1 MYRQLMLAAAA
12 GGILLAGGAGG
23 PRAAANDAVVGERI
37 TAPAVQVPGES
48 VFRGK
53 GNCATCHGGDA
64 RGTPLGPDLTDG
76 VWLHGSGTL
85 AEITAVIRDGVMKPK
100 QYPAPMPPMG
110 GARLRPAEVEAVA
123 RYVLSLNPPAMPPA
137 GER

>member
-1 MYRQLMLAAAA
+1 MYREFALAAAV
-12 GGILLAGGAGG
+12 GGILLAGGNEGVRTAGNDVVIG
-23 PRAAANDAVVGERI
+23 EQMAAPVAQD
-37 TAPAVQVPGES
+37 PGEA

-53 GNCATCHGGDA
+53 GNCATCHGRDA

-85 AEITAVIRDGVMKPK
+85 AEITGIVRDGVVKPK
-100 QYPAPMPPMG
+100 QFPAPMPAMG
-110 GARLRPAEVEAVA
+110 GARLRPAEIEAVA
-123 RYVLSLNPPAMPPA
+123 RYVLNLNPVAAPPT